1 MKEHFIVMYYYLK
14 TFRITN
20 IYVGSQSIV
29 SALSVERI
37 LALSTSLGFT
47 RGPVG
52 LVTVLIL
59 NTPSLPRW
67 TYTLT

>member
-20 IYVGSQSIV
+20 RYVGSHSTV

-37 LALSTSLGFT
+37 LAPSTSLGFT

-52 LVTVLIL
+52 LLTVLIL
-59 NTPSLPRW
+59 NTPLVPRW
-67 TYTLT
+67 T